1 MELVRN
7 GEMGVLVNKDDIAK
21 LTTPKVIEDEI
32 DRITLGDYE
41 PVYRDHDTV
50 VAPEEYIKYLN
61 GLLSTAKAK
70 LDKSSK
76 QSVVAAPDQLMP
88 ADQTDAT
95 SEQPMQSNNIPVSD
109 EHELDVE
116 AALYRRDKIIEQL
129 LEVAKNEQERAKDA
143 EAKLESVLAETA
155 EPVYYEGSV
164 PENADL
170 ATASIKPPLSE
181 ILRIIYGDHKISLF
195 ANIAI
200 ARGLLGDTRAE
211 TLIDSIYGEGAYSKF
226 IEALKGDTT
235 VDNSA
240 ESESEPEPEP
250 SESDTEWFETATGY
264 AVIGRV

>member
-7 GEMGVLVNKDDIAK
+7 GKMGVLVNKDDIAK
-21 LTTPKVIEDEI
+21 LTTPKAIEDEI

-95 SEQPMQSNNIPVSD
+95 SEQPMPANNIPIPD
-109 EHELDVE
+109 EDKLDVE
-116 AALYRRDKIIEQL
+116 VGLRQRDQIIERL
-129 LEVAKNEQERAKDA
+129 LKVAKKAQKRADAA
-143 EAKLESVLAETA
+143 EAKLEALAENETA
-155 EPVYYEGSV
+155 VPVYYEGSV
-164 PENADL
+164 PESDHR
-170 ATASIKPPLSE
+170 ATATIKEPLAE
-181 ILRIIYGDHKISLF
+181 LLRIVYGGSKISLF
-195 ANIAI
+195 ANIAV
-200 ARGLLGDTRAE
+200 ARGLLGDARAE
-211 TLIDSIYGEGAYSKF
+211 NVIDSIYDEGTYSKF
-226 IEALKGDTT
+226 IEALKGDMT

-240 ESESEPEPEP
+240 ESEPKP
-250 SESDTEWFETATGY
+250 SESDTE
-264 AVIGRV
+264 